1 MNIHKTRWYRGE
13 TRPWFMDFF
22 IRKCDIMNWN
32 DIYQRNKIL
41 DSHFEQ
47 KYLDT
52 EPNYFEKNCLE
63 LTIEIAEFANE
74 TKCFKYWT
82 VKPMKKEET
91 LEECADVIMML
102 LYAYNHLDVS
112 KIDIRKINS
121 NDILKD
127 FNHIFYLS
135 TTLMENCKKEIVD
148 EIFGYTLGIAES
160 LGLTENMLTEACNKK
175 IEKVEQR
182 LKEEY

>member
-1 MNIHKTRWYRGE
+1 
-13 TRPWFMDFF
+13 
-22 IRKCDIMNWN
+22 MNWN

-63 LTIEIAEFANE
+63 LTVEIAEFVNE

-82 VKPMKKEET
+82 IKPMKKEET

-102 LYAYNHLDVS
+102 LYVYNHLGVA
-112 KIDIRKINS
+112 KIEVEKIETK
-121 NDILKD
+121 DILKD
-127 FNHIFYLS
+127 INHIFYLS
-135 TTLMENCKKEIVD
+135 TTLMENCKQQIVD
-148 EIFGYTLGIAES
+148 EIFGYILGIAKH
-160 LGLTENMLTEACNKK
+160 LGLEEELLIEACNKK

-182 LKEEY
+182 LKEDY